1 MTVAPTMSP
10 HAHADAARLLY
21 RRYYPNV
28 YRYALS
34 QLHAAEDAEDAA
46 QNTFLRAFAA
56 LQKGTVPENE
66 LAWLFKIAH
75 NVCATSKLAWLRRR
89 RVETPRDLNALRIE
103 PSSPETQHDEL
114 EGLAHALAAMPQRPR
129 EAFLLR
135 EVQGLSYA
143 EIAEQLGTTRSAV
156 ETLIFRARKMLA
168 EKLEQPMRR
177 ARQALGLG
185 PLLSFARGIFDSAP
199 AAVKAAGAIAVVA
212 GTSVAAAPHSTS
224 SRPAPATPARIVI
237 ASAPVSAPARVSR
250 PGPHRA
256 AHRRTAAPAAP
267 HHSVAVPLADLPP
280 APGPPRSAP
289 ATPSPI
295 QAPEAAAAT
304 HPIRTPTTSP
314 ATATLTLPAP
324 PALPVDVPTLP
335 VTIPPV
341 PAVPLPEIPEGPA
354 VVSVTVPATLPGLPP
369 VPPVTVSISVP

>member
-1 MTVAPTMSP
+1 MAVAPQMSP
-10 HAHADAARLLY
+10 HAQADAARLLY
-21 RRYYPNV
+21 GRYYPNV

-89 RVETPRDLNALRIE
+89 RVETPRDLTALQIE
-103 PSSPETQHDEL
+103 PSSPETRRDEL
-114 EGLAHALAAMPQRPR
+114 AGLEHALAAMPRRPR

-143 EIAEQLGTTRSAV
+143 EIAEQLGTSLSAV

-168 EKLEQPMRR
+168 EKLEQPIRR

-185 PLLSFARGIFDSAP
+185 PLLNLVRGSFEAAAP
-199 AAVKAAGAIAVVA
+199 TAVKAAGAIAVVA
-212 GTSVAAAPHSTS
+212 GASVAAAPHPTS
-224 SRPAPATPARIVI
+224 SRPAPA
-237 ASAPVSAPARVSR
+237 APARVAIAPATVSR

-256 AHRRTAAPAAP
+256 ARRRNAAPATPAHP
-267 HHSVAVPLADLPP
+267 PAEPQPRVPP
-280 APGPPRSAP
+280 APGPP
-289 ATPSPI
+289 
-295 QAPEAAAAT
+295 QAAAAT
-304 HPIRTPTTSP
+304 PTPAEAPDVAAAQPTPKLTAPSTPPIV
-314 ATATLTLPAP
+314 TLPAL
-324 PALPVDVPTLP
+324 PAVPTLPVDVPTLQ
-335 VTIPPV
+335 VTIPPL
-341 PAVPLPEIPEGPA
+341 PAVPLPEIA
-354 VVSVTVPATLPGLPP
+354 AAQSVPVPATTPDLPSL
-369 VPPVTVSISVP
+369 PPVTVQVSLP